1 MAARR
6 PLTSRPMD
14 LIYFIFFVVSPASP
28 RTRLNLT
35 TYRHAFSYRQIHIP
49 ASLIIDFQTLY
60 PRFLLPDF
68 VATIP
73 RQYFDTYGDPL
84 IGGAMGY
91 LGDKPELA
99 WFKSFLVVEL

>member
-1 MAARR
+1 MGARR

-14 LIYFIFFVVSPASP
+14 LIYFIFFVVSPAP
-28 RTRLNLT
+28 PPTRLDLIT
-35 TYRHAFSYRQIHIP
+35 HRHFFSFHQIHIP

-60 PRFLLPDF
+60 PRVLLSDF
-68 VATIP
+68 VAAIP

-99 WFKSFLVVEL
+99 WFKSFLLVEL